1 MTTQKLITISSILV
15 AGSLFAADDAKSR
28 MDAFLQKEFDGGALT
43 CMSCAYE
50 QHGETRYQFIA
61 QDEEWAKKH
70 DGKAFDKDTAVHVA
84 SITKVFTATLLM
96 QLAEEGKISLL
107 DSVDKYVPEF
117 QGKNIPIL
125 NLMTHTSG
133 WRNKTGHVAAIV
145 DQKRHDDFYATMYSD
160 FELNSRFQ
168 YMSQGYDILA
178 EICEK
183 VTGYADV
190 ADLVRDRIFAPLG
203 MTQSAFASHQGQA
216 GLHITAPDL
225 VKFGR
230 HLLDIKKTR
239 KNGILTPESADALD
253 RLAQMLRE
261 NPNVTIELSA
271 HCDLRGDSLY
281 NRRLSQRRAE
291 SVVRYLVQCGIDT
304 LRLTPVGYGEDMPK
318 TVNKKLTETYPW
330 LHEGDVLTPQY
341 IMGTDSNGVA
351 LLDTARQ
358 EVCHALNR
366 RTEFR
371 VLRTTFGLFDAKG
384 NLIPSAIK
392 MPAKKSENEE
402 SLKVEEEEL
411 PLEDEEDV
419 EFEF

>member
-1 MTTQKLITISSILV
+1 MNNKKLLAVSAVLLS
-15 AGSLFAADDAKSR
+15 GSLFAADDAKSR

-107 DSVDKYVPEF
+107 DSVDKYIPEF

-239 KNGILTPESADALD
+239 KNGILTPESVDAMFSKCLKPEFNRTPAFFIKSGYIGFGQYFASVNTMEAVGHAGATGCFFLIDPGLD
-253 RLAQMLRE
+253 AVEVVLTNRQNERD
-261 NPNVTIELSA
+261 THFSS
-271 HCDLRGDSLY
+271 CDGNFSRIFAYMITSFGDHPIGDRDNLKSGEFGLQID
-281 NRRLSQRRAE
+281 RVKAAAE
-291 SVVRYLVQCGIDT
+291 SER
-304 LRLTPVGYGEDMPK
+304 
-318 TVNKKLTETYPW
+318 
-330 LHEGDVLTPQY
+330 
-341 IMGTDSNGVA
+341 VA
-351 LLDTARQ
+351 AKQAKEL
-358 EVCHALNR
+358 
-366 RTEFR
+366 
-371 VLRTTFGLFDAKG
+371 GL
-384 NLIPSAIK
+384 
-392 MPAKKSENEE
+392 
-402 SLKVEEEEL
+402 
-411 PLEDEEDV
+411 
-419 EFEF
+419 